1 MMPVKTNQPAKTLF
15 TEPRKLAAL
24 ARKALTRRLPLRFR
38 VELRRLLLLPKDG
51 ADLLLGRRKDLVPLR
66 YSNRFV
72 GDGDFVAV
80 GDEFLKYFVDLGG
93 LRPTHRVLDV
103 GSGIGRMARALTKYL
118 TGGSYEGI
126 DIVPQGIDW
135 CRRNVSQRYP
145 NFRFQLADIRNL
157 MYNPRGKFEAAEY
170 QFPFGDADFDF
181 TYLTSVFTHMRK
193 REMEHYLLEITRTLR
208 PNGRCLVTYFLLN
221 DESRALIEADR
232 SSLDFKYPLDGCW
245 TKDEDVP
252 ETAVAFDEEYIRK
265 LYHDL
270 GFTVETVRHGSWCGR
285 QEYLSY
291 QDIIVAWRNP

>member
-1 MMPVKTNQPAKTLF
+1 MPVNTNQPAKTLF

-145 NFRFQLADIRNL
+145 NFHFQLADIRNL

-221 DESRALIEADR
+221 DESRALIEAGR

-252 ETAVAFDEEYIRK
+252 ETAVAFDEQYIRK

-270 GFTVETVRHGSWCGR
+270 GFTVESVRHGSWCGR